1 MIQNMKSDVKNEV
14 IDYLVIGGSVAGSEL
29 AAKFAKHGNTLFV
42 DRYIP
47 GTLMNCG
54 GGMPKKVFNK
64 FGVDV
69 PKLTIEKAVMKI
81 GKRKHSFPCNYYV
94 VNRSEFDNAL
104 YKKACDAGATFRK
117 LNFVGYNAE
126 DSVAFFKDKKKDI
139 SIKYN
144 KLILANG
151 FHPGIEPFT
160 RKRVKEKRGA
170 AMVEIIDLKTP
181 YKDVFYFEIYQKT
194 AGYSWLFP
202 MPDGKINVGTGGF
215 FRDFKFKDIFKDFK
229 ELENISGEVVVKGG
243 GVLPLKPVKKIEM
256 GDVSLFGDSAGM
268 VNALNGEGLMHIQKF
283 SDKFVNAL
291 VSGKNLNSLWRRSST
306 YWYLRAASTVLNFFL
321 FVDKV
326 FKIQLYSNCCKLVIF
341 VRNLLPARF
350 RC

>member
-1 MIQNMKSDVKNEV
+1 MKSKIKNQT

-29 AAKFAKHGNTLFV
+29 AAKLAKHGKTLFV

-54 GGMPKKVFNK
+54 GGMPKKVFHK
-64 FGVDV
+64 FGVDIS
-69 PKLTIEKAVMKI
+69 KLTIEKAVMKI
-81 GKRKHSFPCNYYV
+81 GKRNYSFPCNYYV

-104 YKKACDAGATFRK
+104 YKKACDAGASFKK
-117 LNFVGYNAE
+117 LNFVGYDVDANI
-126 DSVAFFKDKKKDI
+126 AFFKDKKKDV

-151 FHPGIEPFT
+151 FHPGIEPFS
-160 RKRVKEKRGA
+160 RERVTEKRGSA
-170 AMVEIIDLKTP
+170 VVEIIDQKTP

-194 AGYSWLFP
+194 PGYSWLFP

-215 FRDFKFKDIFKDFK
+215 LKDFKFKNIFKDFK
-229 ELENISGEVVVKGG
+229 KLENISGKVMVKGG

-306 YWYLRAASTVLNFFL
+306 YWYLWTASTVLKFFL
-321 FVDKV
+321 FINKV
-326 FKIQLYSNCCKLVIF
+326 FKIQLYSCCCKLMIF
-341 VRNLLPARF
+341 VRNLLPAR
-350 RC
+350 